1 MQKVKDYRTHA
12 QECRDLAARA
22 GNDSDRQ
29 MLLDMAATWET
40 MAIGRAQQLQRNR
53 RIRAL
58 DQATDKE

>member
-22 GNDSDRQ
+22 GNETDRQ

-40 MAIGRAQQLQRNR
+40 MAIGRAQQLHRKR

-58 DQATDKE
+58 DPTADKE